1 MKKFKFGRTRIENW
15 ANIVTLIS
23 DTLLYIPRLMMKLFN

>member
-23 DTLLYIPRLMMKLFN
+23 DTVLYIPRLMMKLFN